1 MMEERHMNKNRN
13 IERVRPENLVEQIA
27 NKTYI
32 SPEAVAV
39 ILSAVEDV
47 VIDRI
52 SSASEDKDVS
62 VKLFDGFFI
71 EGKYQEAKETESN
84 LTGETIEVLEK
95 INIRGR
101 FTRVFKEKINKDV

>member
-1 MMEERHMNKNRN
+1 MNKDKKV
-13 IERVRPENLVEQIA
+13 EKVRPENLVEQIA

-39 ILSAVEDV
+39 ILGAVEDV
-47 VIDRI
+47 VIDKI
-52 SSASEDKDVS
+52 SSASEDKDIS

-71 EGKYQEAKETESN
+71 EGKYQKEKETENN
-84 LTGETIEVLEK
+84 LTGESIEIPEK

-101 FTRVFKEKINKDV
+101 FTRAFKEKINKDA

>member
-1 MMEERHMNKNRN
+1 MNKDRN
-13 IERVRPENLVEQIA
+13 VEKVRPENLVEQIA

-39 ILSAVEDV
+39 ILGAVDDV
-47 VIDRI
+47 VIDKI
-52 SSASEDKDVS
+52 ASASEERDVS

-71 EGKYQEAKETESN
+71 EGKYQEAKKTESN
-84 LTGETIEVLEK
+84 LTGETIEVPER

-101 FTRVFKEKINKDV
+101 FTRVFKEKINKDA

>member
-1 MMEERHMNKNRN
+1 MNKNRN

-39 ILSAVEDV
+39 ILGAVEDV
-47 VIDRI
+47 VIDKI
-52 SSASEDKDVS
+52 SSASKDTDIS

-71 EGKYQEAKETESN
+71 EGKYQEAKETENN
-84 LTGETIEVLEK
+84 LTSESIEVPEK
-95 INIRGR
+95 IKIRGR
-101 FTRVFKEKINKDV
+101 FTRVFKEKINKDA

>member
-1 MMEERHMNKNRN
+1 MNKDRN
-13 IERVRPENLVEQIA
+13 VEKVRPENLVEQIA

-39 ILSAVEDV
+39 ILGAVEDV
-47 VIDRI
+47 VIDKI
-52 SSASEDKDVS
+52 SSASKDTDVS

-71 EGKYQEAKETESN
+71 EGKYQEANEAENN
-84 LTGETIEVLEK
+84 LTGETIELPER

-101 FTRVFKEKINKDV
+101 FTRAFKEKISKDA

>member
-1 MMEERHMNKNRN
+1 MNKDRN
-13 IERVRPENLVEQIA
+13 IEKIRPENLVEQIA

-47 VIDRI
+47 VIDKI
-52 SSASEDKDVS
+52 STASEQKDVS
-62 VKLFDGFFI
+62 IKLFDGFFI
-71 EGKYQEAKETESN
+71 EGKYQEAKETENN
-84 LTGETIEVLEK
+84 LTGETIEVPER

-101 FTRVFKEKINKDV
+101 FTRAFKEKISKDV